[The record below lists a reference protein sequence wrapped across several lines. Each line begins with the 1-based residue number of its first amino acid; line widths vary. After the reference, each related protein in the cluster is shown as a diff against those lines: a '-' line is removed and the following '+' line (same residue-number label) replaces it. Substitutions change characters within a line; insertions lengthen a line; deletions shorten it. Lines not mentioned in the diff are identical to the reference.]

1 MRILVF
7 IAAII
12 APTISHA
19 VYHENDQF
27 SKEDCKELYE
37 GIMFLLSEADKSW
50 EALET
55 NPEGTTAFIEHTM
68 RIQWA
73 VDVAGNY
80 TTIYDTFCTD
90 K

>member
-1 MRILVF
+1 MRFLVF

-12 APTISHA
+12 APTLSHA

-27 SKEDCKELYE
+27 SREDCDELYE
-37 GIMFLLSEADKSW
+37 GIIFLLSEADKSW
-50 EALET
+50 ELLET

-68 RIQWA
+68 IIQWA
-73 VDVAGNY
+73 MDVAGNY
-80 TTIYDTFCTD
+80 TTIYDTFCED